1 MICGG
6 KFMKKALYILLLIT
20 CIPILTGCKKN
31 LDLTLENTDRSTL
44 LVKEDGKIQ
53 AAILDVFDKD
63 YYDITEFTQFINQ
76 EVESY
81 NEKNGEGTII
91 LDEVDKINN
100 QVILILTYNSIKD
113 YTSFNHVEGD
123 LLSVQDAKSS
133 DLNLPEIFYNKKGAS
148 LSKEEALEKDK
159 NFVFYLKE
167 NIKVLVNGKIQ
178 YHSNGDLI
186 SKSEVQATEDDVTF
200 IIYKP

>member
-1 MICGG
+1 
-6 KFMKKALYILLLIT
+6 MKKVLYILLLIT

-31 LDLTLENTDRSTL
+31 LELTLENTDRSTL

-81 NEKNGEGTII
+81 NEKNGEGTI
-91 LDEVDKINN
+91 
-100 QVILILTYNSIKD
+100 ILTYNSIKD

-186 SKSEVQATEDDVTF
+186 SMM
-200 IIYKP
+200 